1 MSREEPASPAER
13 TPERAGEAAPAPRR
27 RAWPRQALLALGG
40 VLAVLAAGAA
50 WIVLD
55 PTLIRPV
62 AEYLA
67 TAASGRPVVIGALD
81 FRVVEGRARIEA
93 RKVRVGQTTTE
104 RVSVSLAGMRAHANG
119 DGVRFPNGS
128 SVDHFR
134 ASIDLSLTGPPRVS
148 TVDATGAR
156 LVAARRSRADPDGP
170 PPLARLLVVP
180 RILLRLGLER
190 LVLHSG
196 EIEYRGRASTRSA
209 GMTAVIRS
217 TERGLGFRGE
227 LLVRTGAP
235 PLPFEGAVRDPMSD
249 DWRIDVR
256 LAGEDVPMEGVR
268 LLAGVLE
275 PGKTMRTI
283 LGRISSEAR
292 FALSVRLAQAQIEW
306 ADLDFTFGAPGQGDG
321 AAGGADLKETG
332 APGEGGATGIS
343 LEGVRFLARTAPAPG
358 GWTVTG
364 EVDWSRLPG
373 GEDAAPSP
381 FDLRWRTGVRGSLRW
396 SARRVPIPVL
406 AQAARNALPPG
417 HSLPAA
423 LERLRPAGTIDELA
437 ASGAPGEAG
446 GAGGEPSFRLSAA
459 VSGFG
464 AAAEGW
470 RISEAGARIEFA
482 DGGWRVRFAD
492 DRLLAALPAF
502 RSTPYEL
509 ALKGDL
515 RVAVGERE
523 WTARTGDLRF
533 AAPGVAGRLAGSLE
547 VPFAGREGA
556 PSLDAEVRL
565 DEADLTDVGALLPDR
580 RGSGFARWYRGAVR
594 SGRLTG
600 SEIRIRGDP
609 RRIPFPEG
617 DGELVATGAIRGVDF
632 AYAAG
637 WPAVRIEEAGMRA
650 EGARLEFS
658 GVRGSVFDTV
668 VEDGAARLADTTDR
682 TGRVQVSFAASGPA
696 RDLLA
701 FVRASPLR
709 TEDGGPAPDLHAEG
723 PTSTTVALDLPY
735 GRGEADRKI
744 DVSGTVAL
752 DGVALGLAGRRA
764 VFEGVEGELAFDA
777 ATLTGG
783 PLHGRFRGA
792 AVESRVEFDR
802 DDGLVLRFS
811 GEGDGDWFGA
821 ALEDLVDLGP
831 EETGPWLEHVRGR
844 ASWEA
849 EYRSRAGITFRSD
862 LRTASVDLPPPFE
875 KPAGTTRRLEV
886 VLTPGESEWRIGAS
900 YGADVRARFEIA
912 DRGGEWGLA
921 RGALALG
928 DAPAAPTLP
937 SEHHVEVS
945 GALAELDLDRWIALG
960 AARSSGPAGGWLSHV
975 GRISLE
981 TAGARLADRRIAL
994 SRFELTPAPDGS
1006 EFHVELAGEG
1016 LAGEIVF
1023 PADPASDQARARLD
1037 RVHFDQPLAAGEEGA
1052 EEEDG
1057 APPGDDPDGDV
1068 RPDRWPSFDA
1078 RIASLRFE
1086 KLDLGAV
1093 RAVGRRTGDG
1103 IEIEELAVDAPD
1115 LQVRGKGSWRP
1126 GGGGSPVS
1134 RMEATLTSPDLSGLL
1149 ATAGLDEETVA
1160 GGTVEI
1166 RFDLAW
1172 PGSPLDP
1179 SLAKAEGV
1187 IELDAED
1194 GNLPRV
1200 HMGPIGRLFGLISLE
1215 GLPRVLTL
1223 DLSHVVGKGF
1233 AYDRITARTRFE
1245 DGSARIRELAVK
1257 GPSAQV
1263 EVRGRIDLV
1272 ARRYDQEI
1280 TVIPRLTRSGALFPA
1295 WAAIWPYLA
1304 TNFLLEKVM
1313 GKPILDR
1320 VFSLRYRLHGPLDDP
1335 EIERI
1340 QARPPAGRK

>member
-13 TPERAGEAAPAPRR
+13 GTERAGEAAPAPRR
-27 RAWPRQALLALGG
+27 RAWPRRALLALGG
-40 VLAVLAAGAA
+40 LLAVLAAGAA

-55 PTLIRPV
+55 PTLLRPA

-67 TAASGRPVVIGALD
+67 TAASGRPVIIGALD
-81 FRVVEGRARIEA
+81 FQMVEGRARIEA

-156 LVAARRSRADPDGP
+156 LVAARRSRVDPDGP

-217 TERGLGFRGE
+217 TDRGLGFRGD
-227 LLVRTGAP
+227 LLVGIGAP
-235 PLPFEGAVRDPMSD
+235 PLPFDGAVRDPMSE
-249 DWRIDVR
+249 DWRIDFR

-275 PGKTMRTI
+275 PGETVRAV
-283 LGRISSEAR
+283 LDRISSEAR
-292 FALSVRLAQAQIEW
+292 FALSVRLAQAGIEW

-321 AAGGADLKETG
+321 AAGSAGLEETE
-332 APGEGGATGIS
+332 APDEDGATGIS
-343 LEGVRFLARTAPAPG
+343 LEGVRFLARTAPTPG

-381 FDLRWRTGVRGSLRW
+381 FGLRWRTGVRGSLRW
-396 SARRVPIPVL
+396 SARRVPIPML

-417 HSLPAA
+417 HPLQAA
-423 LERLRPAGTIDELA
+423 LERLRPAGTIDEMA
-437 ASGAPGEAG
+437 ASGAPSEP

-470 RISEAGARIEFA
+470 RISEAGASIEFA
-482 DGGWRVRFAD
+482 DGNWRVRFAD

-502 RSTPYEL
+502 RSAPYEL
-509 ALKGDL
+509 TLKGDV
-515 RVAVGERE
+515 RVSADEGS
-523 WTARTGDLRF
+523 WTAGTGGLRF

-565 DEADLTDVGALLPDR
+565 DEAALTDLGAMLPDR
-580 RGSGFARWYRGAVR
+580 RAARFARWYRHAVR
-594 SGRLTG
+594 SGRLTK

-617 DGELVATGAIRGVDF
+617 DGEFVATGAIRGVDF
-632 AYAAG
+632 AYAEG
-637 WPAVRIEEAGMRA
+637 WPAVRIEQADMRA
-650 EGARLEFS
+650 EGTGLEFS
-658 GVRGSVFDTV
+658 GVRGSLFDTA

-701 FVRASPLR
+701 FLRASPLR
-709 TEDGGPAPDLHAEG
+709 TEDGGPAPDLRAEG

-735 GRGEADRKI
+735 GRDAADRKI
-744 DVSGTVAL
+744 DVSGTIAL
-752 DGVALGLAGRRA
+752 DSVALGLAGRRA
-764 VFEGVEGELAFDA
+764 ILEGVDGELAFDA
-777 ATLTGG
+777 ATLAGG
-783 PLHGRFRGA
+783 PLRGRLRGA
-792 AVESRVEFDR
+792 EIDSYVEFDR
-802 DDGLVLRFS
+802 EGGLSLRFS
-811 GEGDGDWFGA
+811 GEGDRDWFGA

-849 EYRSRAGITFRSD
+849 EYRSRGGLTFRSD
-862 LRTASVDLPPPFE
+862 LRAASVDLPPPFE
-875 KPAGTTRRLEV
+875 KPAGTARRLEV
-886 VLTPGESEWRIGAS
+886 VLTPGETEWRIGAS
-900 YGADVRARFEIA
+900 YGPDVTARFEVA

-928 DAPAAPTLP
+928 GAPSAPALP
-937 SEHHVEVS
+937 SEGHVEVS

-960 AARSSGPAGGWLSHV
+960 AARSAGPAGGWLSRI

-994 SRFELTPAPDGS
+994 SGLELTPAPDGS
-1006 EFHVELAGEG
+1006 GFHVELAGEG

-1023 PADPASDQARARLD
+1023 PADPASGQARARLD

-1115 LQVRGKGSWRP
+1115 LQVRGKGSWLSVEDGP
-1126 GGGGSPVS
+1126 PVS
-1134 RMEATLTSPDLSGLL
+1134 RLEARLNSRDLSRLL

-1179 SLAKAEGV
+1179 SLAKAEGI
-1187 IELDAED
+1187 IEMDAED

-1200 HMGPIGRLFGLISLE
+1200 RMGPIGRLFGLVSLE

-1257 GPSAQV
+1257 GPSAEI
-1263 EVRGRIDLV
+1263 EVRGGIDLV

-1280 TVIPRLTRSGALFPA
+1280 TVIPRLSRSGALLPV
-1295 WAAIWPYLA
+1295 WATVWPYLA
-1304 TNFLLEKVM
+1304 ANFLLEKVV

-1335 EIERI
+1335 EVERI
-1340 QARPPAGRK
+1340 QVRPATGRK

>member
-1 MSREEPASPAER
+1 MSREEPANPAER
-13 TPERAGEAAPAPRR
+13 TPEQAGEAAPSPRR
-27 RAWPRQALLALGG
+27 RTWPRRVLLAFGG
-40 VLAVLAAGAA
+40 LLAVLAAGAA
-50 WIVLD
+50 WIALD
-55 PTLIRPV
+55 PTLIRPA

-67 TAASGRPVVIGALD
+67 TAVTGRSVVIGALD
-81 FRVVEGRARIEA
+81 FQMVEGQARIEA

-119 DGVRFPNGS
+119 GGVRFPNGS
-128 SVDHFR
+128 SVDRFR

-156 LVAARRSRADPDGP
+156 LVATRRSRIDPDGP

-196 EIEYRGRASTRSA
+196 EIEYRGRSSTRSA
-209 GMTAVIRS
+209 GITAVIRS

-235 PLPFEGAVRDPMSD
+235 PLPFDGAVRDPMSD

-256 LAGEDVPMEGVR
+256 LAGEAVPMEGVR

-275 PGKTMRTI
+275 PGETVRAV
-283 LGRISSEAR
+283 LDRISSEAR
-292 FALSVRLAQAQIEW
+292 FALSVRLAQAGIEW
-306 ADLDFTFGAPGQGDG
+306 ADLDFTFGAPVQGDG
-321 AAGGADLKETG
+321 AAGSAVLEETG
-332 APGEGGATGIS
+332 APDEGGATGIS

-417 HSLPAA
+417 HSLQTA

-437 ASGAPGEAG
+437 ASGAPGEP

-470 RISEAGARIEFA
+470 RISEAGARIEFT

-509 ALKGDL
+509 TLKGDV
-515 RVAVGERE
+515 RVSADEGS
-523 WTARTGDLRF
+523 WTAGTAGLRF
-533 AAPGVAGRLAGSLE
+533 AAARVAGRLAGSLE

-565 DEADLTDVGALLPDR
+565 DEAALTDLGAMLPDR
-580 RGSGFARWYRGAVR
+580 RAARFARWYRRAIR

-600 SEIRIRGDP
+600 SKVRIHGDP

-617 DGELVATGAIRGVDF
+617 DGEFVATGAIQGADF
-632 AYAAG
+632 AYAEG
-637 WPAVRIEEAGMRA
+637 WPAVRIEQADMRA
-650 EGARLEFS
+650 EGTGLEFS
-658 GVRGSVFDTV
+658 GVRGSLFDTAI
-668 VEDGAARLADTTDR
+668 EDGAARLADTTDR
-682 TGRVQVSFAASGPA
+682 TGRVQVSLAGSGPA

-709 TEDGGPAPDLHAEG
+709 TEDGGPAPDLRAEG

-735 GRGEADRKI
+735 GRGAADRKI
-744 DVSGTVAL
+744 DVSGTIAL
-752 DGVALGLAGRRA
+752 DGVALDLAGRRA

-792 AVESRVEFDR
+792 GIESHVEFDR

-811 GEGDGDWFGA
+811 GEGDGGWFGV

-844 ASWEA
+844 TSWEA

-862 LRTASVDLPPPFE
+862 LRAASVDLPPPFE
-875 KPAGTTRRLEV
+875 KPAGTARRLEV
-886 VLTPGESEWRIGAS
+886 VLTPGETEWRIGAN
-900 YGADVRARFEIA
+900 YGADVTARFEIA

-928 DAPAAPTLP
+928 DAPSAPALP
-937 SEHHVEVS
+937 SERHVEVS
-945 GALAELDLDRWIALG
+945 GALTELDLDRWLLLG
-960 AARSSGPAGGWLSHV
+960 AAGSTEPTGGWLSRI

-981 TAGARLADRRIAL
+981 TAGARLSDRRIAL
-994 SRFELTPAPDGS
+994 SRLDLTPAPDGS
-1006 EFHVELAGEG
+1006 GFHVELTGEG

-1023 PADPASDQARARLD
+1023 PADPASGQARARLD
-1037 RVHFDQPLAAGEEGA
+1037 RVHFDEPLAA
-1052 EEEDG
+1052 EEDDG
-1057 APPGDDPDGDV
+1057 REPPDAEPGGDV

-1093 RAVGRRTGDG
+1093 RAVGKRTGRG
-1103 IEIEELAVDAPD
+1103 LGIEELTVDSPS
-1115 LQVRGKGSWRP
+1115 LRMRGSGSWLI
-1126 GGGGSPVS
+1126 GEEGSPVS
-1134 RMEATLTSPDLSGLL
+1134 RFEVRLNSREISRLL
-1149 ATAGLDEETVA
+1149 AAAGLDEETVA
-1160 GGTVEI
+1160 GGMVEV
-1166 RFDLAW
+1166 RSALAW
-1172 PGSPLDP
+1172 PGSPLEP
-1179 SLAKAEGV
+1179 SLAKAEGA
-1187 IELDAED
+1187 IELDAEN

-1200 HMGPIGRLFGLISLE
+1200 PMGPIGRLFGLISLE
-1215 GLPRVLTL
+1215 ALPRVLAL
-1223 DLSHVVGKGF
+1223 DLRHLVGKGF
-1233 AYDRITARTRFE
+1233 AYDRITARTRIE
-1245 DGSARIRELAVK
+1245 DGSARIRELVLT
-1257 GPSAQV
+1257 GPSARI
-1263 EVRGRIDLV
+1263 EVRGGIDLV
-1272 ARRYDQEI
+1272 ARQYDQEI
-1280 TVIPRLTRSGALFPA
+1280 EVTPRLSRSGALFPV
-1295 WAAIWPYLA
+1295 WAAVWPYLVA
-1304 TNFLLEKVM
+1304 NFVIEKITDDKITV
-1313 GKPILDR
+1313 DR
-1320 VFSLRYRLHGPLDDP
+1320 LFRLRYRLHGPLDDP

-1340 QARPPAGRK
+1340 RARPPAGRK